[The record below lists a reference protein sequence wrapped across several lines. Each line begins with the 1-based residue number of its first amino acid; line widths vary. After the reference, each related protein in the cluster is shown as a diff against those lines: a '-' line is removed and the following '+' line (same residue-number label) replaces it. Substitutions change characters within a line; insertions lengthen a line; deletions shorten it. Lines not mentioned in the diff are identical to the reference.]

1 MRDVTFSG
9 LCMEDFQKE
18 DFEDAYASS
27 KRYTNKK
34 IFWAHIMVQTALAGL
49 GELELTRHSAEYLLL
64 TKPNFRTSGHRLTR
78 HFIKFE
84 PLARRIEQ
92 SLELSGISIS
102 N

>member
-1 MRDVTFSG
+1 
-9 LCMEDFQKE
+9 MEDFQKE

-34 IFWAHIMVQTALAGL
+34 IFWAHIMDLTALTEI
-49 GELELTRHSAEYLLL
+49 GELEMAQRSAENLLL
-64 TKPNFRTSGHRLTR
+64 TRPDFMTIGHRLIR
-78 HFIKFE
+78 HFVKFE

-102 N
+102 NWTDVLQN